1 MQFVKTLFF
10 ALVTFSLSTS
20 CSSQSD
26 KNEATTITK
35 SDQVEVYYF
44 HFSRRCITCQAVEDV
59 AKEAVAELSS
69 DKVSFRQYNLEEK
82 AGTDKAKQLGVS
94 GQTLLIVG
102 GDTKINLTNDG
113 FMHAKSNPE
122 KLKQIIKEKI
132 NLLL

>member
-1 MQFVKTLFF
+1 MQSLKTLIFV
-10 ALVTFSLSTS
+10 LVTLSMSISCTS
-20 CSSQSD
+20 QPD
-26 KNEATTITK
+26 KKEVTNVIK
-35 SDQVEVYYF
+35 SDQLEVYYF
-44 HFSRRCITCQAVEDV
+44 HFTRRCITCQAVEDV

-69 DKVSFRQYNLEEK
+69 DKVSFSQYNLDNK
-82 AGTDKAKQLGVS
+82 AGTDKAKQLGVT

-132 NLLL
+132 NLFL